1 MSMTD
6 PVRTAATDPEL
17 IEGAPRGALHQ
28 VTRIGLIS
36 DTHSAG
42 SGRDLPAPVLDALDG
57 VDLILHCGDLEC
69 LGVLDYLETIAPV
82 LAVRGYE
89 DPREA
94 GDRLA
99 DATRVVDAGGL
110 AIGMIHDIQWPGPK
124 IATSGDGTELVL
136 EEGRAAGL
144 LAAKF
149 GRPVD
154 VVLFGD
160 THEELICRWDEA
172 LIINPGSPTYP
183 GRRHRRGTLGT
194 VGILEIET
202 GEIIARIIDLETG
215 QTLMAYGCPS
225 AWP

>member
-1 MSMTD
+1 MGMKR
-6 PVRTAATDPEL
+6 PVLTAPQSDSVPHDTL
-17 IEGAPRGALHQ
+17 NQ

-42 SGRDLPAPVLDALDG
+42 SGRNLPAAVMDALVG

-69 LGVLDYLETIAPV
+69 LGVLDYLETVAPV

-89 DPREA
+89 DPREP
-94 GDRLA
+94 GVRLA

-124 IATSGDGTELVL
+124 IATSGDGTELLL
-136 EEGRAAGL
+136 EEGKSAEL

-149 GRPVD
+149 GRPVN

-160 THEELICRWDEA
+160 THEELICRWDKA

-183 GRRHRRGTLGT
+183 GRRHKRGTLGT
-194 VGILEIET
+194 VGMLEIKA
-202 GEIIARIIDLETG
+202 GEIIARVIDLETG
-215 QTLMAYGCPS
+215 QTLMAYRGV
-225 AWP
+225 